1 MSATLEKNVCFTEL
15 NIAINKFSVNIV
27 FCIVVC
33 CNSQCYAFSFEADE
47 PETNV
52 DQTSSVEADEPVTT
66 VDETSSQD
74 DSNYAGG
81 QYMYSSSHIVC
92 KVLNKVTQSVQG

>member
-33 CNSQCYAFSFEADE
+33 CNSQCYAFSVEADE
-47 PETNV
+47 PET
-52 DQTSSVEADEPVTT
+52 SSQEDSSYAGGTEADEP
-66 VDETSSQD
+66 ETSSQE
-74 DSNYAGG
+74 DSSYAGG
-81 QYMYSSSHIVC
+81 QYSSSHIVC
-92 KVLNKVTQSVQG
+92 KVLNLVSLSL